1 MNEKITHITVFGG
14 TGMLGRPVVRELAA
28 AGFKVTAMVRDAGRA
43 ASKLPDDVRIVEGDL
58 SSKKDIRAAL
68 ENADA
73 VYLNLSTRP
82 DVKKYDSFIP
92 EREGLENVL
101 AVIDQINQK
110 ARDASSRRSEQE
122 EEANPDPDVADP
134 SSRVDADRGVTESP
148 GEHGKSQSLSEQHK
162 KESGSGHGKT
172 GDRRVTDDRRIT
184 DEQRITGAH
193 MIKRVAAISSL
204 VQRYQGTA
212 GFHWW
217 VFEIKQWAEKMLRE
231 ADVPVTVF
239 YPSSFM
245 ETMDQGGVMQ
255 GRRLMLVGKS
265 RQPMHFIA
273 GSDYGRMVAEAFR
286 HHDASDQFYDIHGP
300 EALTFDDA
308 ALEFIKNYRHGPIK
322 ITRIPMW
329 LIKLFG
335 TLNGEMNYLAH
346 IMDALNNYA
355 EPGPDPSVREKL
367 GHPKV
372 TMAQYARRL

>member
-1 MNEKITHITVFGG
+1 MNETITHITVFGG

-58 SSKKDIRAAL
+58 SSKKEIRAAL
-68 ENADA
+68 KNADA

-92 EREGLENVL
+92 ERDGLENVL
-101 AVIDQINQK
+101 AVVDQLNQN
-110 ARDASSRRSEQE
+110 APDASSRTSEQVE
-122 EEANPDPDVADP
+122 EVNPDADVSDP
-134 SSRVDADRGVTESP
+134 SSRVDADRGEAESL
-148 GEHGKSQSLSEQHK
+148 GEHGMPQSLSEQGNK
-162 KESGSGHGKT
+162 GSGSGHGKT
-172 GDRRVTDDRRIT
+172 GERRAKGEHGANGEHGIKGERR
-184 DEQRITGAH
+184 
-193 MIKRVAAISSL
+193 IKRVAAISSL
-204 VQRYQGTA
+204 VHRYQGTA
-212 GFHWW
+212 GFRWW
-217 VFEIKQWAEKMLRE
+217 AFEIKQWAEGMLRE

-255 GRRLMLVGKS
+255 GQRLMLVGKS

-286 HHDASDQFYDIHGP
+286 LHDASDQFYDIHGP
-300 EALTFDDA
+300 EPLTFDDA
-308 ALEFIKNYRHGPIK
+308 ALEFIRNYRHGPLK
-322 ITRIPMW
+322 ITRVPMW
-329 LIKLFG
+329 IIKLVG
-335 TLNGEMNYLAH
+335 TINGELNYLAH

-355 EPGPDPSVREKL
+355 EPEPDPSVREKL

>member
-1 MNEKITHITVFGG
+1 MNETITHITVFGG

-43 ASKLPDDVRIVEGDL
+43 TSKLPDDVRIVEGDL
-58 SSKKDIRAAL
+58 SRKKDIRAAL

-92 EREGLENVL
+92 ERDGLENVL
-101 AVIDQINQK
+101 AVVDQLNQN
-110 ARDASSRRSEQE
+110 ARDASSRTSGQE

-134 SSRVDADRGVTESP
+134 SSRVDADRGKTESLS
-148 GEHGKSQSLSEQHK
+148 EHGQPQSLSEQGK
-162 KESGSGHGKT
+162 KGSGSGHGKT
-172 GDRRVTDDRRIT
+172 GERRAKGERGNKDERR
-184 DEQRITGAH
+184 
-193 MIKRVAAISSL
+193 IKRVAAISSL
-204 VQRYQGTA
+204 VQRYQGTS
-212 GFHWW
+212 GFRWW
-217 VFEIKQWAEKMLRE
+217 AFEIKKWAEGMLRE

-286 HHDASDQFYDIHGP
+286 LHDASDQFYDIHGP
-300 EALTFDDA
+300 EPLTFDDA
-308 ALEFIKNYRHGPIK
+308 ALEFIRNYRQGPLK
-322 ITRIPMW
+322 ITRVPMW
-329 LIKLFG
+329 LIKLVG
-335 TLNGEMNYLAH
+335 TFNGELNYLAH

-355 EPGPDPSVREKL
+355 EPEPDPSVREKL